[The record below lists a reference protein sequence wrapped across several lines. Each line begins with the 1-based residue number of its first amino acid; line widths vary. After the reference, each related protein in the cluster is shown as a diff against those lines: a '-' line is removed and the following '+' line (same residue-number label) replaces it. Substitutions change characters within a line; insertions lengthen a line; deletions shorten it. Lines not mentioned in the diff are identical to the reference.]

1 MVLGTP
7 PTTADHRRPLS
18 HGGLP
23 CDISPCRARGASL
36 LGHTVGW
43 PWRPPCNLPHA
54 IFLLPRCCL
63 HQRSPS
69 HGNQQPW
76 RPPSRASLPSSA
88 ALPWMK
94 PGAPSN
100 FSTAAGTPTPPS
112 SLPGSM
118 ASKPLCPLSHGV
130 RPLLP
135 SLYQRPAMVVADLP
149 APCCCSPCLD
159 EKQPSDLP
167 VHGHKSLRPS
177 LRSAPAVFLPASS
190 LLSATGSHGAQ
201 KKKNPTA
208 ELPQPSPKQ
217 RPSLLHF
224 FSFLLLSATGSHSAR
239 LCSLRGTLCS
249 PWLGIRGRASPIHGA
264 AAPPSA
270 PPLEQ
275 QPRQLRALAA
285 PCFCAVQWTA
295 PPLPPL
301 WLKHAR
307 PYTAQLLAAEISP
320 TTPQHWRFTG
330 VRCNARVKLYVM
342 NGSEVTVTVT
352 SPLCV
357 ARIAPRRRRVSLQ
370 ACGLTKTLFACEWRT
385 SMKTER

>member
-201 KKKNPTA
+201 KKKI
-208 ELPQPSPKQ
+208 PQPNSPS
-217 RPSLLHF
+217 RAPS
-224 FSFLLLSATGSHSAR
+224 
-239 LCSLRGTLCS
+239 
-249 PWLGIRGRASPIHGA
+249 
-264 AAPPSA
+264 SA
-270 PPLEQ
+270 PPCSIFFLSFCSR
-275 QPRQLRALAA
+275 PLAAIALAFA
-285 PCFCAVQWTA
+285 PCAARSARHGWGSAVE
-295 PPLPPL
+295 PLPSMGQRLLPRHLPL
-301 WLKHAR
+301 SSNRDNFALWRL
-307 PYTAQLLAAEISP
+307 PVFAQSSG
-320 TTPQHWRFTG
+320 QHH
-330 VRCNARVKLYVM
+330 
-342 NGSEVTVTVT
+342 
-352 SPLCV
+352 P
-357 ARIAPRRRRVSLQ
+357 SLHF
-370 ACGLTKTLFACEWRT
+370 G
-385 SMKTER
+385 